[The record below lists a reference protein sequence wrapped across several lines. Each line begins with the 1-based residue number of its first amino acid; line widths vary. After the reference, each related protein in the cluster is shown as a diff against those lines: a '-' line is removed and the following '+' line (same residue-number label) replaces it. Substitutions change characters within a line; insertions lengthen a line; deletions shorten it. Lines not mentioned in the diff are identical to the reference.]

1 MLATMTRRPAIC
13 NALIAAASIA
23 LLSGCTAADDPAPP
37 STSIPTAS
45 SATSASPEPSPTPSA
60 APAATCDTVLAAEGY
75 RKLAD
80 DGLELRPAP
89 RAFDALAVR
98 MVEAGGVAC
107 TWGKPNTDIALTV
120 VQVGVAPLDDAWTV
134 ALAETGYVL
143 TDDPVAGAH
152 SGPAEPGSGISPVA
166 VLTDG
171 TLTFVSAPTFA
182 TMLAPAA

>member
-1 MLATMTRRPAIC
+1 MLATMTRRPALGG
-13 NALIAAASIA
+13 ALIAAVAIA
-23 LLSGCTAADDPAPP
+23 LLGGCATPNDLAP
-37 STSIPTAS
+37 STSPPTAS
-45 SATSASPEPSPTPSA
+45 SAPSASPDPSPTPSA
-60 APAATCDTVLAAEGY
+60 APAATCNTVLAAEGY
-75 RKLAD
+75 QKLAD

-120 VQVGVAPLDDAWTV
+120 VQVGVTPLDDAWTV

-171 TLTFVSAPTFA
+171 TLTFVSTPTFA